1 MVKKIL
7 PLLWLL
13 TACTETP
20 VTLEPHVDIDIY
32 AELPYQNGYY
42 YLDVVNG
49 EKQTFGRL
57 GGTIQIDGELP
68 EQPVK
73 ATWESNLYWTLV
85 YNETTGEYERVI
97 THYPNKV
104 PTINSSSYSN
114 RGMVNTMIAPI
125 YEMEGDTMVVILTA
139 EYTSDTI
146 RIILQ

>member
-57 GGTIQIDGELP
+57 GGTIRIDGELP

-73 ATWESNLYWTLV
+73 ATT
-85 YNETTGEYERVI
+85 
-97 THYPNKV
+97 PA
-104 PTINSSSYSN
+104 SSSTE
-114 RGMVNTMIAPI
+114 RIAPPAMTPVPS
-125 YEMEGDTMVVILTA
+125 EAGCM
-139 EYTSDTI
+139 
-146 RIILQ
+146 

>member
-1 MVKKIL
+1 MVNKIL
-7 PLLWLL
+7 PLLFLV
-13 TACTETP
+13 ACTETP
-20 VTLEPHVDIDIY
+20 VTLEPQVDIDIY

-49 EKQTFGRL
+49 EKQTLGRL
-57 GGTIQIDGELP
+57 GGTIRIDGELP
-68 EQPVK
+68 EHPVK

-85 YNETTGEYERVI
+85 YNETTGEYERVV

-104 PTINSSSYSN
+104 TTINSSSYSN
-114 RGMVNTMIAPI
+114 MGVVNTMIAPI